1 MNRKVGKVAWSSPA
15 LNNNTTEETKKL
27 PFLDMKGWNKSW
39 KGRVVSEDPLRYWCH
54 FTTDK
59 TGKSVKVNCT
69 LSDDCP
75 VMIEKTKTPCGG
87 LQAEARYYIK
97 LLDRADGKIKVLD
110 VGKQVVNAIG
120 ELISNPEYG
129 HCRNYDITI
138 NKGKEKDNPLY
149 KVVPARSNAP
159 LTAEEAQLVANTE
172 DPDHEDF
179 MDLEARIQPLTIETV
194 RKILGLAEATASS
207 PKKEG
212 KIIAAPA
219 KTSSKNSKDEEFD
232 DIDWGDDN

>member
-15 LNNNTTEETKKL
+15 LNSNNSAEETKKL
-27 PFLDMKGWNKSW
+27 PFLDMKGWSKSW

-54 FTTDK
+54 FAVDK
-59 TGKSVKVNCT
+59 TGKKVKVNCT
-69 LSDDCP
+69 LDESCP
-75 VMIEKTKTPCGG
+75 VMVEKTKTPCGG

-97 LLDRADGKIKVLD
+97 FLDRADEKIKVLD

-120 ELISNPEYG
+120 ELIGNPDYG

-149 KVVPARSNAP
+149 KVVPARSNTP
-159 LTAEEAQLVANTE
+159 LTEEEKQLIANTE

-179 MDLEARIQPLTIETV
+179 MDLEGRIQPLTGETV
-194 RKILGLAEATASS
+194 RKILGLAEPVPTS
-207 PKKEG
+207 KKEG
-212 KIIAAPA
+212 KVTPTS
-219 KTSSKNSKDEEFD
+219 KTSAKDEEFD